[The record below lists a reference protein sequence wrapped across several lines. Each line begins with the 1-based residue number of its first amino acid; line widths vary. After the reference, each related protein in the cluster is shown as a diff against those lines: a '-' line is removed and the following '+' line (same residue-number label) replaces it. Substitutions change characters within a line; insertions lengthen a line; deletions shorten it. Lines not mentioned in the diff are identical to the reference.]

1 MVAREVAKSDEV
13 KQEINSL
20 KQENK
25 KLKLSIERLKTL
37 DIEMEERHRP

>member
-13 KQEINSL
+13 

-37 DIEMEERHRP
+37 DIEMEERHRN